1 MRCGDVHGVEEVMET
16 MVSPSTARD
25 TSRDASHLA
34 TDVLIIG
41 AGGAGMYAALE
52 AAREG
57 ASVLL
62 ADRSLIGRGG
72 ATVMAQMTVA
82 AALGE
87 QTPDHW
93 EHHLADTLAAG
104 RGLCNPALAA
114 LLCEDGPRRL
124 REMDAWKVGWAREDG
139 HIKQAQAPGHDRP
152 RCAYVDFLATG
163 PAVSRTLRTQLNNA
177 NGIRRVGDLAIIDIA
192 VRDGAACGATAL
204 HLTSGDVVTIAAKAV
219 VIATG
224 GLTRLYRRNSASSN
238 MSGDG
243 YALALR
249 AGAELIDMEFVQFFP
264 IGHLAPR
271 LVGMDPIMWDPFRY
285 KLGGKLLNADMREFE
300 EDYATRDKRSDGR
313 YVLTRD
319 LATYAIT
326 KEVEAGRGSPAGGA
340 YLSFQHV
347 PEADIRRAFGP
358 VVDRLAAN
366 GIDLARAPVEVA
378 PIAHYHMGGVRVDAE
393 LETAVP
399 GLYACGEAVGGA
411 NGANRLSGNAITEA
425 FVFGARAGRNAARRA
440 ARVSSAWSSE
450 AARPAVDL
458 LSGTGS
464 EPQSNPAALI
474 GDLQALMADFVGPFR
489 TDDKLGRAIAGL
501 AALRQQIGDGPWVS
515 SSGYNI
521 ALLDWLDLRNMVLV
535 AQSVALPALAR
546 TESRGAHQ
554 REDHP
559 GLDETWTINQMIS
572 LSDGELRLT
581 RNATPGGKAAA

>member
-1 MRCGDVHGVEEVMET
+1 M
-16 MVSPSTARD
+16 TAAGSNGAVGPP
-25 TSRDASHLA
+25 THIE
-34 TDVLIIG
+34 TDVLVIG

-52 AAREG
+52 AARAG
-57 ASVLL
+57 AAVVL

-93 EHHLADTLAAG
+93 EHHLSDTLAAG
-104 RGLCNPALAA
+104 RGLCDERLAA

-124 REMDAWKVGWAREDG
+124 REMDDWKVGWAREDG

-152 RCAYVDFLATG
+152 RCAYVDFLSTG
-163 PAVSRTLRTQLNNA
+163 PAVSRTLRAQLNA
-177 NGIRRVGDLAIIDIA
+177 ADGVRRIGELVIVDIA
-192 VRDGAACGATAL
+192 VRGGEACGATAL
-204 HLTSGDVVTIAAKAV
+204 HLPTGRAVTLAAKAV

-224 GLTRLYRRNSASSN
+224 GLTGLYRRNSASSN
-238 MSGDG
+238 MGGDG

-285 KLGGKLLNADMREFE
+285 KLGGRLLNAEMREFE
-300 EDYATRDKRSDGR
+300 QNYATRDSRSDGR

-326 KEVEAGRGSPAGGA
+326 REVEAGRGSPAGGA

-347 PEADIRRAFGP
+347 PEAEIRSAFGP

-366 GIDLARAPVEVA
+366 GIDLAKRPVEVA
-378 PIAHYHMGGVRVDAE
+378 PIAHYHMGGVRVD
-393 LETAVP
+393 ETLQARVP
-399 GLYACGEAVGGA
+399 GLYAGGEAVGGA

-440 ARVSSAWSSE
+440 LQGSSLWSPQ
-450 AARPAVDL
+450 AAGPALDL
-458 LSGTGS
+458 LRSAQRRDA
-464 EPQSNPAALI
+464 PNLAAVVGELK
-474 GDLQALMADFVGPFR
+474 ALMADTVGPFR
-489 TDDKLGRAIAGL
+489 TGEKLRSAVQAIERLKTA
-501 AALRQQIGDGPWVS
+501 IGEIPVS
-515 SSGYNI
+515 S
-521 ALLDWLDLRNMVLV
+521 AAAFDPVLVDWLDLRNMLLV
-535 AQSVALPALAR
+535 AQSVTLPALAR

-559 GLDETWTINQMIS
+559 GLDDNWCVNQLVA
-572 LSDGELRLT
+572 LSRGKIELSRSAPST
-581 RNATPGGKAAA
+581 GRAAP

>member
-1 MRCGDVHGVEEVMET
+1 MTTPGNNAADDDPVHVE
-16 MVSPSTARD
+16 
-25 TSRDASHLA
+25 
-34 TDVLIIG
+34 TDVLVIG
-41 AGGAGMYAALE
+41 SGAAGMYAALE
-52 AAREG
+52 AARAG
-57 ASVLL
+57 ASVVL
-62 ADRSLIGRGG
+62 AERSLIGRGG

-93 EHHLADTLAAG
+93 QHHLADTLAAG
-104 RGLCNPALAA
+104 RGLCDEGLAA

-124 REMDAWKVGWAREDG
+124 REMDDWKVGWAREDG

-152 RCAYVDFLATG
+152 RCAYVDFLSTG
-163 PAVSRTLRTQLNNA
+163 PAVSRTLRSQLNA
-177 NGIRRVGDLAIIDIA
+177 TDA
-192 VRDGAACGATAL
+192 VRRIGELLIVDITIHNGEACGATAL
-204 HLTSGDVVTIAAKAV
+204 HLTSGRAVTLAAKAV

-224 GLTRLYRRNSASSN
+224 GLTGLYRRNSASSN
-238 MSGDG
+238 MLGDG

-285 KLGGKLLNADMREFE
+285 KLGGRLLNAEMREFE
-300 EDYATRDKRSDGR
+300 NDYVDRDNRSDGR

-326 KEVEAGRGSPAGGA
+326 REVEAGRGSPAGGA

-347 PEADIRRAFGP
+347 PEAEIRSAFGP

-366 GIDLARAPVEVA
+366 GIDLARRPIEVA
-378 PIAHYHMGGVRVDAE
+378 PIAHYHMGGVRVDAMMQ
-393 LETAVP
+393 TRVP

-425 FVFGARAGRNAARRA
+425 CVFGARAGENAARRA
-440 ARVSSAWSSE
+440 LQGASGWAPE
-450 AARPAVDL
+450 AARPCRDL
-458 LSGTGS
+458 LRSA
-464 EPQSNPAALI
+464 EARDAPNMAAVMVELK
-474 GDLQALMADFVGPFR
+474 AVMADWVGPFR
-489 TDDKLGRAIAGL
+489 TAAKLQSAAQAIARLTADIGETPASS
-501 AALRQQIGDGPWVS
+501 AARFDPVLV
-515 SSGYNI
+515 
-521 ALLDWLDLRNMVLV
+521 DWLDLRNMLLV
-535 AQSVALPALAR
+535 AQSVTSAALTR

-559 GLDETWTINQMIS
+559 ALDEGWSVNQIVALADGQLHLGRSAPASHGIS
-572 LSDGELRLT
+572 SQGT
-581 RNATPGGKAAA
+581 SP

>member
-1 MRCGDVHGVEEVMET
+1 MHIE
-16 MVSPSTARD
+16 
-25 TSRDASHLA
+25 
-34 TDVLIIG
+34 TDVLVIG
-41 AGGAGMYAALE
+41 SGAAGMYAALE
-52 AAREG
+52 AARAG
-57 ASVLL
+57 ASVVL
-62 ADRSLIGRGG
+62 AERSLIGRGG

-82 AALGE
+82 AALAE

-93 EHHLADTLAAG
+93 EHHLSDTLAAG
-104 RGLCNPALAA
+104 RGLCDEGLAA

-124 REMDAWKVGWAREDG
+124 REMDDWKVGWAREDG

-152 RCAYVDFLATG
+152 RCAYVDFLSTG
-163 PAVSRTLRTQLNNA
+163 PAVSRALRSRLNSA
-177 NGIRRVGDLAIIDIA
+177 GTVRRVGELLIVEIA
-192 VRDGAACGATAL
+192 VRDGQACGATAL
-204 HLTSGDVVTIAAKAV
+204 HLTTGRAVTLAAKAV

-224 GLTRLYRRNSASSN
+224 GLTGLYRRNSASSN
-238 MSGDG
+238 MVGDG

-285 KLGGKLLNADMREFE
+285 KLGGRLLNAEMREFE
-300 EDYATRDKRSDGR
+300 TDYVDQDSRSDGR

-347 PEADIRRAFGP
+347 PEAEMRSAFGP

-366 GIDLARAPVEVA
+366 GIDLASRPVEVA
-378 PIAHYHMGGVRVDAE
+378 PIAHYHMGGIRVGAT
-393 LETAVP
+393 LQTRVA

-425 FVFGARAGRNAARRA
+425 FVFGARAGHNAAQRA
-440 ARVSSAWSSE
+440 LHASSHWQPQT
-450 AARPAVDL
+450 ARPALDL
-458 LSGTGS
+458 LRSA
-464 EPQSNPAALI
+464 ERRDAPNLAAVMVELK
-474 GDLQALMADFVGPFR
+474 ALMADGVGPFR
-489 TDDKLGRAIAGL
+489 TAGKLRSAAQEIARL
-501 AALRQQIGDGPWVS
+501 QTEIGQSPVS
-515 SSGYNI
+515 S
-521 ALLDWLDLRNMVLV
+521 ATQFDTVLVDWLDLRNMLLV
-535 AQSVALPALAR
+535 AHSVTLAALAR

-559 GLDETWTINQMIS
+559 ALDENWSVNQLIS
-572 LSDGELRLT
+572 LSGGQLHLGRS
-581 RNATPGGKAAA
+581 TPSQRRASS

>member
-1 MRCGDVHGVEEVMET
+1 M
-16 MVSPSTARD
+16 TAAGSNGAAAAP
-25 TSRDASHLA
+25 THIE
-34 TDVLIIG
+34 TDVLVIG

-52 AAREG
+52 AARTG
-57 ASVLL
+57 AAVVL

-93 EHHLADTLAAG
+93 GHHLSDTLAAG
-104 RGLCNPALAA
+104 RGLCDERLAA

-124 REMDAWKVGWAREDG
+124 REMDGWKVGWAREDG

-163 PAVSRTLRTQLNNA
+163 PAVSRTLRSQLNAA
-177 NGIRRVGDLAIIDIA
+177 NGVRRIGELVIVDIA
-192 VRDGAACGATAL
+192 VRDGEACGATAL
-204 HLTSGDVVTIAAKAV
+204 HLPTGHAVTLAAKAV

-224 GLTRLYRRNSASSN
+224 GLTGLYRRNSASSN
-238 MSGDG
+238 MGGDG

-285 KLGGKLLNADMREFE
+285 KLGGRLLNAEMREFE
-300 EDYATRDKRSDGR
+300 QDYATRDNRSDGR

-326 KEVEAGRGSPAGGA
+326 REVEAGRGSPAGGA

-347 PEADIRRAFGP
+347 HEAEIRSAFGP

-366 GIDLARAPVEVA
+366 GIDLSKRPVEVA
-378 PIAHYHMGGVRVDAE
+378 PIAHYHMGGVRVD
-393 LETAVP
+393 ETLQACVP

-440 ARVSSAWSSE
+440 LSRWSPE
-450 AARPAVDL
+450 AAGPAHDL
-458 LSGTGS
+458 LRSAQRRDA
-464 EPQSNPAALI
+464 PNPAAVVAELKT
-474 GDLQALMADFVGPFR
+474 LMADTVGPFR
-489 TDDKLGRAIAGL
+489 TEAKLRSAVRAIERLKTEIGETPFAS
-501 AALRQQIGDGPWVS
+501 AAAFDPVLV
-515 SSGYNI
+515 
-521 ALLDWLDLRNMVLV
+521 DWLDLRNMLLV
-535 AQSVALPALAR
+535 AQSVTLPALAR

-559 GLDETWTINQMIS
+559 CLDDNWRVNQRIA
-572 LSDGELRLT
+572 LSR
-581 RNATPGGKAAA
+581 GKILLSRSAPSTGRAAA

>member
-1 MRCGDVHGVEEVMET
+1 
-16 MVSPSTARD
+16 
-25 TSRDASHLA
+25 
-34 TDVLIIG
+34 
-41 AGGAGMYAALE
+41 
-52 AAREG
+52 
-57 ASVLL
+57 
-62 ADRSLIGRGG
+62 
-72 ATVMAQMTVA
+72 MTVA

-93 EHHLADTLAAG
+93 EHHLSDTLAAG
-104 RGLCNPALAA
+104 RGLCDERLAA
-114 LLCEDGPRRL
+114 LLCEDGPQRL
-124 REMDAWKVGWAREDG
+124 REMDDWKVGWAREDG

-163 PAVSRTLRTQLNNA
+163 PAVSRTLRAQLNAA
-177 NGIRRVGDLAIIDIA
+177 NGVRRIGELVIVDIA
-192 VRDGAACGATAL
+192 VRDGDACGATAL
-204 HLTSGDVVTIAAKAV
+204 HLPTGHAVTLAAKAV

-224 GLTRLYRRNSASSN
+224 GLTGLYRRNSASSN
-238 MSGDG
+238 MGGDG

-285 KLGGKLLNADMREFE
+285 KLGGRLLNAELREFE
-300 EDYATRDKRSDGR
+300 QDYATRDNRSDGR

-326 KEVEAGRGSPAGGA
+326 REVEAGRGSPAGGA

-347 PEADIRRAFGP
+347 PEAEIRSAFGP

-366 GIDLARAPVEVA
+366 GIDLAKRPVEVA
-378 PIAHYHMGGVRVDAE
+378 PIAHYHMGGVRVD
-393 LETAVP
+393 ETLQARVP

-440 ARVSSAWSSE
+440 LQGSSLWSPQ
-450 AARPAVDL
+450 AAGSALDL
-458 LSGTGS
+458 LRSAQRRDA
-464 EPQSNPAALI
+464 PNLAAFVGELK
-474 GDLQALMADFVGPFR
+474 ALMADTVGPFR
-489 TDDKLGRAIAGL
+489 TEEKLRSAAQAIERL
-501 AALRQQIGDGPWVS
+501 KTDIGEIPVS
-515 SSGYNI
+515 S
-521 ALLDWLDLRNMVLV
+521 AAAFDPVLLDWLDLRNMLLV
-535 AQSVALPALAR
+535 AQSVTLPALAR

-559 GLDETWTINQMIS
+559 GLDDNWCVNQLVA
-572 LSDGELRLT
+572 LSR
-581 RNATPGGKAAA
+581 GKIQLSRSAPSTGRAAA

>member
-1 MRCGDVHGVEEVMET
+1 MSSSENNAATDQPM
-16 MVSPSTARD
+16 
-25 TSRDASHLA
+25 HLD
-34 TDVLIIG
+34 TDVLVIG
-41 AGGAGMYAALE
+41 SGAAGMYAALE
-52 AAREG
+52 AARAG
-57 ASVLL
+57 ASVVL
-62 ADRSLIGRGG
+62 AERSLIGRGG

-82 AALGE
+82 AALAE

-93 EHHLADTLAAG
+93 EHHLSDTLAAG
-104 RGLCNPALAA
+104 RGLCDEGLAA

-124 REMDAWKVGWAREDG
+124 REMDDWKVGWAREDG

-152 RCAYVDFLATG
+152 RCAYVDFLSTG
-163 PAVSRTLRTQLNNA
+163 PAVSRALRSRLNSA
-177 NGIRRVGDLAIIDIA
+177 GAVRRIGELLIVQIS
-192 VRDGAACGATAL
+192 VRDGQACGATAL
-204 HLTSGDVVTIAAKAV
+204 HLTTGRAVTLAAKAV

-224 GLTRLYRRNSASSN
+224 GLTGLYRRNSASSN
-238 MSGDG
+238 MVGDG

-285 KLGGKLLNADMREFE
+285 KLGGKLLNAEMREFE
-300 EDYATRDKRSDGR
+300 TDYVDQDSRSDGR

-347 PEADIRRAFGP
+347 PAAEMRSAFGP

-366 GIDLARAPVEVA
+366 GIDLASQPVEVA
-378 PIAHYHMGGVRVDAE
+378 PIAHYHMGGIRVDSMLQTRVA
-393 LETAVP
+393 

-425 FVFGARAGRNAARRA
+425 FVFGARAGRNAAQRA
-440 ARVSSAWSSE
+440 LQARSHWE
-450 AARPAVDL
+450 PQTARPALDL
-458 LSGTGS
+458 LRSADRRDA
-464 EPQSNPAALI
+464 PNLAAVMVELK
-474 GDLQALMADFVGPFR
+474 ALMADWVGPFR
-489 TDDKLGRAIAGL
+489 TADKLRLAAQAIARL
-501 AALRQQIGDGPWVS
+501 KAEIGQSPVS
-515 SSGYNI
+515 S
-521 ALLDWLDLRNMVLV
+521 ATPFDTVLVDWLDLHNMLLV
-535 AQSVALPALAR
+535 AQSVTLAALAR

-559 GLDETWTINQMIS
+559 ALDETWSVNQLIS
-572 LSDGELRLT
+572 LS
-581 RNATPGGKAAA
+581 GGQLHLGRSPPSRQRTLP

>member
-1 MRCGDVHGVEEVMET
+1 M
-16 MVSPSTARD
+16 
-25 TSRDASHLA
+25 HLE
-34 TDVLIIG
+34 TDVLVIG

-52 AAREG
+52 ADRAG
-57 ASVLL
+57 ASVIL

-82 AALGE
+82 VALGE

-93 EHHLADTLAAG
+93 EYHLADTLTAG
-104 RGLCNPALAA
+104 RGLCDERLAA
-114 LLCEDGPRRL
+114 ILCEDGPRRI
-124 REMDAWKVGWAREDG
+124 REMDDWKVGWAREDG

-152 RCAYVDFLATG
+152 RCVYVDFLSTG
-163 PAVSRTLRTQLNNA
+163 PAVSRTLRTQLNGVS
-177 NGIRRVGDLAIIDIA
+177 GIRRIGDLAIVDIA
-192 VRDGAACGATAL
+192 VRDGEACGAVAL
-204 HLTSGDVVTIAAKAV
+204 HVPTGRIVTIAARSV

-238 MSGDG
+238 MGGDG

-285 KLGGKLLNADMREFE
+285 KLGGKLLNSEMQEFE
-300 EDYATRDKRSDGR
+300 EGYASADTRSDGN

-319 LATYAIT
+319 LATYAIS

-340 YLSFQHV
+340 YLSFQHI

-366 GIDLARAPVEVA
+366 GIDLARQPVEVA
-378 PIAHYHMGGVRVDAE
+378 PIAHYHMGGIRVDDA
-393 LETAVP
+393 LQTKIA

-425 FVFGARAGRNAARRA
+425 LVFGARAGRHAALRA
-440 ARVSSAWSSE
+440 SNGAVAWSAE

-458 LSGTGS
+458 VNSATRRDA
-464 EPQSNPAALI
+464 PNTAAMI
-474 GDLQALMADFVGPFR
+474 VELQALMAEKAGPFR
-489 TDDKLGRAIAGL
+489 TDENLRIAADAL
-501 AALRQQIGDGPWVS
+501 ARLTRDIGETPLSSADGFDPV
-515 SSGYNI
+515 
-521 ALLDWLDLRNMVLV
+521 LVDWLDLRNMLLV
-535 AQSVALPALAR
+535 AQSVVLPALAR

-554 REDHP
+554 REDYP
-559 GLDETWTINQMIS
+559 GLDDSWAVNQLVS
-572 LSDGELRLT
+572 LSDGRLELSRSAPVT
-581 RNATPGGKAAA
+581 GRGAA

>member
-1 MRCGDVHGVEEVMET
+1 M
-16 MVSPSTARD
+16 TAVGRKGAAAAP
-25 TSRDASHLA
+25 THIE
-34 TDVLIIG
+34 TDVLVIG

-52 AAREG
+52 AARAG
-57 ASVLL
+57 AAVVL

-93 EHHLADTLAAG
+93 EYHLSDTLAAG
-104 RGLCNPALAA
+104 RGLCDERLAA

-124 REMDAWKVGWAREDG
+124 REMDDWKVGWAREDG

-152 RCAYVDFLATG
+152 RCAYVDFLSTG
-163 PAVSRTLRTQLNNA
+163 PAVSRTLRAQLNAA
-177 NGIRRVGDLAIIDIA
+177 NGVRRIGEILIVDVA
-192 VRDGAACGATAL
+192 VRDGEVCGATAL
-204 HLTSGDVVTIAAKAV
+204 HLPTGRTVTLAAKAV

-224 GLTRLYRRNSASSN
+224 GLTGLYRRNSASSN
-238 MSGDG
+238 MGGDG

-271 LVGMDPIMWDPFRY
+271 LIGMDPIMWDPFRY
-285 KLGGKLLNADMREFE
+285 KLGGKLLNSDMREFE
-300 EDYATRDKRSDGR
+300 QDYATRDDRSDGR
-313 YVLTRD
+313 NVLTRD

-326 KEVEAGRGSPAGGA
+326 REVEAGRGSPAGGA

-347 PEADIRRAFGP
+347 PEAEIRSAFGP

-366 GIDLARAPVEVA
+366 GIDLAKRPVEVA
-378 PIAHYHMGGVRVDAE
+378 PIAHYHMGGVRVD
-393 LETAVP
+393 ETLQSRVP

-425 FVFGARAGRNAARRA
+425 FVFGARAGRNAAQRA
-440 ARVSSAWSSE
+440 LQGPSRWSPE
-450 AARPAVDL
+450 AAGPAHDL
-458 LSGTGS
+458 LRSAQRRDA
-464 EPQSNPAALI
+464 PNPAAVVAELKT
-474 GDLQALMADFVGPFR
+474 LMADTVGPFR
-489 TDDKLGRAIAGL
+489 TEAKLRSAVRAIERLKTEIGETPFAS
-501 AALRQQIGDGPWVS
+501 AAAFDPVLV
-515 SSGYNI
+515 
-521 ALLDWLDLRNMVLV
+521 DWLDLRNMLLV
-535 AQSVALPALAR
+535 AQSVTLPALAR

-559 GLDETWTINQMIS
+559 GLDDTWCVNQRVT
-572 LSDGELRLT
+572 LSRGQIELSRSAPST
-581 RNATPGGKAAA
+581 GRAAA

>member
-1 MRCGDVHGVEEVMET
+1 MM
-16 MVSPSTARD
+16 TAGSNGAAAAP
-25 TSRDASHLA
+25 THIE
-34 TDVLIIG
+34 TDVLVIG

-52 AAREG
+52 AASAG
-57 ASVLL
+57 AAVVL

-93 EHHLADTLAAG
+93 EYHLSDTLAAG
-104 RGLCNPALAA
+104 RGLCDERLAA

-124 REMDAWKVGWAREDG
+124 REMDGWKVGWAREDG
-139 HIKQAQAPGHDRP
+139 YIKQAQAPGHDRP
-152 RCAYVDFLATG
+152 RCAYVDFLSTG
-163 PAVSRTLRTQLNNA
+163 PAVSRTLRSQLNAA
-177 NGIRRVGDLAIIDIA
+177 NGVRRIGELVIVDIA
-192 VRDGAACGATAL
+192 VRDGEACGATAL
-204 HLTSGDVVTIAAKAV
+204 HLPTGQLVTLAARAV

-224 GLTRLYRRNSASSN
+224 GLTGLYRRNSASSN
-238 MSGDG
+238 MGGDG

-300 EDYATRDKRSDGR
+300 QDYATRDNRSDGR

-340 YLSFQHV
+340 YLSFQHL
-347 PEADIRRAFGP
+347 PEAEIRSAFGP
-358 VVDRLAAN
+358 VVDRLATN
-366 GIDLARAPVEVA
+366 GIDLAKHPVEVA
-378 PIAHYHMGGVRVDAE
+378 PIAHYHMGGVRVDEA
-393 LETAVP
+393 LQARVS

-425 FVFGARAGRNAARRA
+425 FVFGARAGRNAAQHALQRSMLWSRQA
-440 ARVSSAWSSE
+440 AA
-450 AARPAVDL
+450 PALDL
-458 LSGTGS
+458 LRCAQRRDA
-464 EPQSNPAALI
+464 PNPAEVVAELK
-474 GDLQALMADFVGPFR
+474 ALMADMVGPFR
-489 TDDKLGRAIAGL
+489 TEAKLRSALEAIERL
-501 AALRQQIGDGPWVS
+501 KTEIGDVPFS
-515 SSGYNI
+515 S
-521 ALLDWLDLRNMVLV
+521 AAAFDPVLVDWLDLRNMLLV
-535 AQSVALPALAR
+535 AQSITLPALTR

-559 GLDETWTINQMIS
+559 GLDDNWCVNQLIA
-572 LSDGELRLT
+572 LSH
-581 RNATPGGKAAA
+581 GKLHLSRSAPSTGRAAA

>member
-1 MRCGDVHGVEEVMET
+1 MT
-16 MVSPSTARD
+16 SSSPV
-25 TSRDASHLA
+25 TSVPIHLES
-34 TDVLIIG
+34 DVLVIG

-52 AAREG
+52 AAKNG
-57 ASVLL
+57 ASVIL

-87 QTPDHW
+87 QTSDHW
-93 EHHLADTLAAG
+93 EHHFADTLAAG
-104 RGLCNPALAA
+104 RGLCDERLAA
-114 LLCEDGPRRL
+114 LLCEDGPQRL

-152 RCAYVDFLATG
+152 RCAYVDFLSTG

-177 NGIRRVGDLAIIDIA
+177 NGIRRIGDLTIVDIA
-192 VRDGAACGATAL
+192 LRDGEACGATAL
-204 HLTSGDVVTIAAKAV
+204 HLPTGQAVTLAAKAV

-224 GLTRLYRRNSASSN
+224 GLTGLYRRNSASSN
-238 MSGDG
+238 MGGDG

-285 KLGGKLLNADMREFE
+285 KLGGKLLNSEMREFE
-300 EDYATRDKRSDGR
+300 EDYATRDKRSDGT

-347 PEADIRRAFGP
+347 PEAEIRKAFGP
-358 VVDRLAAN
+358 VVDRLAEN
-366 GIDLARAPVEVA
+366 GIDLAQRPVEVA
-378 PIAHYHMGGVRVDAE
+378 PIAHYHMGGIRVDE
-393 LETAVP
+393 MMQTGVP
-399 GLYACGEAVGGA
+399 GLFACGEAVGGA

-425 FVFGARAGRNAARRA
+425 FVFGARAGRSAAERANASMWSADA
-440 ARVSSAWSSE
+440 AK
-450 AARPAVDL
+450 PAIDL
-458 LSGTGS
+458 LRSAS
-464 EPQSNPAALI
+464 KRDAPNPAAVI
-474 GDLQALMADFVGPFR
+474 VKLQAVMADDVGPFR
-489 TDDKLGRAIAGL
+489 TDAKLRSAISAIAQL
-501 AALRQQIGDGPWVS
+501 KADIGDTPFASAESFDPVL
-515 SSGYNI
+515 
-521 ALLDWLDLRNMVLV
+521 ADWLDLRNMLAV
-535 AQSVALPALAR
+535 AQSVAAPALAR

-554 REDHP
+554 RDDHL
-559 GLDETWTINQMIS
+559 GLDDAWSVNQIVAM
-572 LSDGELRLT
+572 SDGDMTLRKVMP
-581 RNATPGGKAAA
+581 ATGKAAA

>member
-1 MRCGDVHGVEEVMET
+1 M
-16 MVSPSTARD
+16 
-25 TSRDASHLA
+25 TSLDNSDPTHLD
-34 TDVLIIG
+34 TDVLVIG

-52 AAREG
+52 AARGG
-57 ASVLL
+57 ARVIL

-93 EHHLADTLAAG
+93 EHHLADTLNAG
-104 RGLCNPALAA
+104 RGLCNETLAA
-114 LLCEDGPRRL
+114 LLCEDGPKRL

-152 RCAYVDFLATG
+152 RCAYVDFLSTG
-163 PAVSRTLRTQLNNA
+163 PAVSKTLRTQLNTA
-177 NGIRRVGDLAIIDIA
+177 NEIRRIGDVMVVDIA
-192 VRDGAACGATAL
+192 LHNGEACGATAL
-204 HLTSGDVVTIAAKAV
+204 HLPTGRAVTFAAKSV

-224 GLTRLYRRNSASSN
+224 GLTGLYRRNSASSN
-238 MSGDG
+238 MGGDG

-285 KLGGKLLNADMREFE
+285 KLGGKLLNSEMREFE
-300 EDYATRDKRSDGR
+300 EDYAAKDSRSDGT

-347 PEADIRRAFGP
+347 PEAEIRKAFGP
-358 VVDRLAAN
+358 VVDRLKEN
-366 GIDLARAPVEVA
+366 GIDLANQPVEVA
-378 PIAHYHMGGVRVDAE
+378 PIAHYHMGGIRVDE
-393 LETAVP
+393 LMQTRVP

-425 FVFGARAGRNAARRA
+425 FVFGARAGISAAQRA
-440 ARVSSAWSSE
+440 SRISSPWSDA
-450 AARPAVDL
+450 AARPARDL
-458 LSGTGS
+458 LRSATRRDA
-464 EPQSNPAALI
+464 PNPAVVVQK
-474 GDLQALMADFVGPFR
+474 LQAVMADDVGPFR
-489 TDDKLGRAIAGL
+489 TDAKLRRAIASIAQL
-501 AALRQQIGDGPWVS
+501 KADIGDAPVS
-515 SSGYNI
+515 S
-521 ALLDWLDLRNMVLV
+521 ADAFDPVLVDWLDLRNMLLV
-535 AQSVALPALAR
+535 AQSVAVPALAR

-554 REDHP
+554 RDDHL
-559 GLDETWTINQMIS
+559 GLDDINWRINQIVA
-572 LSDGELRLT
+572 LSDGGLDLQRST
-581 RNATPGGKAAA
+581 PATGKAAA